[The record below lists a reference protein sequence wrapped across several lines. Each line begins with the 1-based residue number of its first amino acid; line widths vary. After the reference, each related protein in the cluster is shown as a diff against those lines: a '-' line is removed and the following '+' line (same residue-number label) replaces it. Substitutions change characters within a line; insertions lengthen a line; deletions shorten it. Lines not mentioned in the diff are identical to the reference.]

1 MTDYETD
8 AIIQRSLREAVAK
21 DVTVLTIAHRLQTVM
36 DADKIVSISRGY
48 VHAQETDRWEQLVLD
63 SGRVS
68 EFGVPVELRRDKNGM
83 LSVMV
88 NGSNDREALIRA
100 AARE

>member
-1 MTDYETD
+1 M
-8 AIIQRSLREAVAK
+8 
-21 DVTVLTIAHRLQTVM
+21 
-36 DADKIVSISRGY
+36 
-48 VHAQETDRWEQLVLD
+48 LD

-68 EFGVPVELRRDKNGM
+68 EFGVPVELLRDKNGM

-88 NGSNDREALIRA
+88 NGSNDREALLRA

>member
-1 MTDYETD
+1 M
-8 AIIQRSLREAVAK
+8 
-21 DVTVLTIAHRLQTVM
+21 
-36 DADKIVSISRGY
+36 
-48 VHAQETDRWEQLVLD
+48 HAQETDRWQQLVLD

-68 EFGVPVELRRDKNGM
+68 EFGVPVELLRDKNGM